1 MRKWF
6 TKKQRIEEADEPVYR
21 SRMRFLKDCCPVCV
35 TNKNEIGLSSIAYS
49 NKYPAKYTLD
59 LGHERIYLCEPHL
72 KALRDTIVEYC
83 NQEQI

>member
-6 TKKQRIEEADEPVYR
+6 KKKQIIEEDALVCKNR
-21 SRMRFLKDCCPVCV
+21 RRFLKDYCPVCV
-35 TNKNEIGLSSIAYS
+35 TDKNEIGLSSIEYYD
-49 NKYPAKYTLD
+49 KYPAKYTLD
-59 LGHERIYLCEPHL
+59 LGHERIYFCEPHL